1 MPPSFFILNPFLKA
15 TQFET
20 IVQVEPLEQGQ
31 SAVDTS
37 KVGQY
42 MWPEEAVKIFS
53 RALCHATEKGN
64 TEEARELLSY
74 GALVNNSEGII
85 HWDPVKEFF
94 CSPLHIAIFFIKS
107 KK

>member
-1 MPPSFFILNPFLKA
+1 
-15 TQFET
+15 
-20 IVQVEPLEQGQ
+20 
-31 SAVDTS
+31 
-37 KVGQY
+37 

-85 HWDPVKEFF
+85 HWDPVKRVLLFSLTHSYF
-94 CSPLHIAIFFIKS
+94 LS
-107 KK
+107 KARND